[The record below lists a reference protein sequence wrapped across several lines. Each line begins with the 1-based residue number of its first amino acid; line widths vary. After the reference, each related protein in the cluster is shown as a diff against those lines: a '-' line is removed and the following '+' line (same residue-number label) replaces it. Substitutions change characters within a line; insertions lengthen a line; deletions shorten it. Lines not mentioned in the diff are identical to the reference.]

1 MALRSRILP
10 TAAMLLTS
18 VTALLAQEPVIA
30 PTSSY
35 PASLSN
41 LLVADLNGDNA
52 PEIIGLESSS
62 ADVGVLK
69 NLGNGKYSDATYYA
83 VSGQLNGIVV
93 GDFNGDGRLDVAVA
107 IGGFNAANG
116 RVAILRGNGD
126 GTLQLPVYYTVAIP
140 ANSIAVG
147 DFNNDNKPDIAVI
160 GNTKDNATNT
170 VAILTNTGSSFSEH
184 SFPAATYNTANGF
197 GPNGDFIDDLVAGDF
212 NGDGRIDLAYI
223 DGCTQCD
230 ISSEQLFILANTTSG
245 WKAKQPAGGTGS
257 QSLAAADIDG
267 DGITD
272 LVIPFRG
279 CHTPCVGVAVL
290 YMNKVFAVAS
300 SQSLDV
306 FDEEDGPTPQE
317 VVIGDFNNDG
327 ITDIAGYSSGGTDQN
342 FNQLPPGIMMWTG
355 AGSRTFHKLKYYNQP
370 NPPTDFVPQYTAAG
384 FLNKNGTR
392 DLLVPKGMK
401 TQVWMNSTI
410 NPADPCP
417 YPTTGGVHVCAPS
430 AHVSSG
436 TVQFLASARTNTQP
450 LNRIE
455 LWIDGSKRA
464 QVFTDRLHI
473 SLPISN
479 GTHSAG
485 FIEVGASGLF
495 IKKKVT
501 FTVGP

>member
-1 MALRSRILP
+1 MALLRRIFPAAVLLSSLP
-10 TAAMLLTS
+10 
-18 VTALLAQEPVIA
+18 ALLAQEPVIA

-41 LLVADLNGDNA
+41 VLVADLNSDNA

-69 NLGNGKYSDATYYA
+69 NLGNGKYGAATYYA
-83 VSGQLNGIVV
+83 VSGQPNGISV

-107 IGGFNAANG
+107 IGTYNASNG

-160 GNTKDNATNT
+160 GNTNDNGTNT
-170 VAILTNTGSSFSEH
+170 VAILTNTGSSFTEH
-184 SFPAATYNTANGF
+184 SFAAATYFTANGF
-197 GPNGDFIDDLVAGDF
+197 GQNADFIEYLVAGDF
-212 NGDGRIDLAYI
+212 NGDGRIDLAYV
-223 DGCTQCD
+223 DGCTQCFP
-230 ISSEQLFILANTTSG
+230 SSELLFILSNTTTG
-245 WKAKQPAGGTGS
+245 WQAKQPAGGTGS
-257 QSLAAADIDG
+257 QSLEAADIDG
-267 DGITD
+267 DGISD
-272 LVIPFRG
+272 FVIPFRG

-290 YMNKVFAVAS
+290 YMNKNYVVAS
-300 SQSLDV
+300 SQDLDV
-306 FDEEDGPTPQE
+306 LDSQNGPTPEE

-327 ITDIAGYSSGGTDQN
+327 ITDIAGYSPGGTDQN

-355 AGSRTFHKLKYYNQP
+355 AGNRTFHNLKYYKQP
-370 NPPTDFVPQYTAAG
+370 NPPTNFVPLYTAAG

-392 DLLVPKGMK
+392 DLVVPKGMK
-401 TQVWMNSTI
+401 TQVWMNSTN

-417 YPTTGGVHVCAPS
+417 YPTSGGVHVCAPS

-455 LWIDGSKRA
+455 LWIDGHKRF
-464 QVFTDRLHI
+464 QVFSDRLHI
-473 SLPISN
+473 TLPVAN

-495 IKKKVT
+495 IKKKLT